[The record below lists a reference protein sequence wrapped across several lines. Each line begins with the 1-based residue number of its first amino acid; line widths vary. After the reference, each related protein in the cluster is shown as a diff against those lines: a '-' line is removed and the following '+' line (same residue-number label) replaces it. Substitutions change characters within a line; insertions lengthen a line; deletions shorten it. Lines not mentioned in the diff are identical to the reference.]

1 MIDFPLKK
9 ENFLGFLLI
18 FLISLFVG
26 FCFYQQS
33 LLFPKLKVTFFDI
46 QGESSLIQL
55 PGGIDILIDG
65 GEENDL
71 CYELEKEL
79 PFFDKKVDYIFLS
92 HPEKD
97 HLEGLFCVLDFYEVD
112 EIFIGD
118 FPQKSFLFEKFLKKA
133 KKEGVKVEKLS
144 AGDMI
149 EFPFGGKIFVLWP
162 SQKCIFD
169 NFNDCSLVFLF
180 LFGKEKILFT
190 GDISERVEKI
200 LEFNYGFKVDLLK
213 VAHHGSK
220 YSSSPDFLKKFSPQM
235 AVIIASKNDE
245 YHPSQRVIET
255 FKREKIK
262 TFIIKKDGKI
272 KFFSYGDSLE
282 IVSP

>member
-1 MIDFPLKK
+1 MINFPLEKDT
-9 ENFLGFLLI
+9 FLVFLFLI
-18 FLISLFVG
+18 FIFV
-26 FCFYQQS
+26 FVSFTFYQQEKLS
-33 LLFPKLKVTFFDI
+33 LKAKVVFFDL
-46 QGESSLIQL
+46 QGEASLIQL

-65 GEENDL
+65 GEGNDL

-112 EIFIGD
+112 EIFIAD
-118 FPQKSFLFEKFLKKA
+118 FPQKSFLFEEFLKKA
-133 KKEGVKVEKLS
+133 KKENIKVEKLS

-149 EFPFGGKIFVLWP
+149 EFPFGGRIFVLWP
-162 SQKCIFD
+162 PQECIFD

-200 LEFNYGFKVDLLK
+200 LEFNYDFKVDLLK

-220 YSSSPDFLKKFSPQM
+220 YSSSPDFLEKFSPQM
-235 AVIIASKNDE
+235 AVIIASKNDK
-245 YHPSQRVIET
+245 YHPSQRVLEA
-255 FKREKIK
+255 FEKEKIK
-262 TFIIKKDGKI
+262 TFITKKDGKI